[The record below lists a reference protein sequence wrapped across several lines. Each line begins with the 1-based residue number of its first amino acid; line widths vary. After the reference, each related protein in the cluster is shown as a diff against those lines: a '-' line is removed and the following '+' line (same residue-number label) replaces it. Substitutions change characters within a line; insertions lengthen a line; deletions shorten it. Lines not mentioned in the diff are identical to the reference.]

1 MLSQFGVNI
10 KKTGPDTKYILGSPF
25 CASNYARAGLVFP
38 MQTVYKLT
46 TRLPVMES
54 DV

>member
-1 MLSQFGVNI
+1 MLSQSGVNI
-10 KKTGPDTKYILGSPF
+10 KKTGPDTKYIVASPF

-38 MQTVYKLT
+38 KQTVYKLT
-46 TRLPVMES
+46 NRLPVLES